1 MTDRTRLRHRLSCD
15 QPLCHARWARA
26 SSILAVNTTLDGVG
40 HPTLSEVDISIFLF
54 HKSKVSLYSLS
65 FVQHERPQ
73 EDTGQFISPTS
84 CYRRFRTAV
93 PQLRSKSQDS
103 TSSKNKEPK
112 PSATA
117 IANASPPPPPPNSAK
132 PLPQPSSAVA
142 SLNHVNSSSHSLS
155 SANGSVSRASTAAL
169 SSQGGDRRYGGA
181 DRASTAPPIVV
192 VSPEAPADAQE
203 RQPFVVESSGG
214 PTTPPRANLNRLRP
228 TGPKDTIPMV
238 GKPPRKQRS
247 SRFVVTERVEIER
260 LPPFMGM

>member
-1 MTDRTRLRHRLSCD
+1 MKGLKKTLVSPSHL
-15 QPLCHARWARA
+15 PRA
-26 SSILAVNTTLDGVG
+26 TT
-40 HPTLSEVDISIFLF
+40 
-54 HKSKVSLYSLS
+54 
-65 FVQHERPQ
+65 
-73 EDTGQFISPTS
+73 
-84 CYRRFRTAV
+84 RRFRTVV

-169 SSQGGDRRYGGA
+169 SAQGSDRRYGGA
-181 DRASTAPPIVV
+181 DRASPAPPIVV
-192 VSPEAPADAQE
+192 VSPEAPADVLE

-260 LPPFMGM
+260 LPPFMGMFCIHRIGGGI